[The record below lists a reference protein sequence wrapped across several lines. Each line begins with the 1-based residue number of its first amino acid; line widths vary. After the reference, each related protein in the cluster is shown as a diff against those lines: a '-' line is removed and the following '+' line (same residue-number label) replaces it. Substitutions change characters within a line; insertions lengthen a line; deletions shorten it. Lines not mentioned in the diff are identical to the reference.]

1 MPEPGIKPRQ
11 SDSND
16 RFLLMVERAHVY
28 LSCEHHVVVNFSLH
42 VSYSS
47 KCVWTRIL
55 ATFGNIVYCRGERGS
70 IFIVECRKDPAGVL

>member
-16 RFLLMVERAHVY
+16 RFVLVVETAHVY
-28 LSCEHHVVVNFSLH
+28 LSCEHHVVVDFSLH
-42 VSYSS
+42 ASYSS

-55 ATFGNIVYCRGERGS
+55 ATFGNIVYCGGRGS
-70 IFIVECRKDPAGVL
+70 MFIVECREDTADVL

>member
-16 RFLLMVERAHVY
+16 RFLLVVETAHVY
-28 LSCEHHVVVNFSLH
+28 LSCEHHVVVDFSLR

-55 ATFGNIVYCRGERGS
+55 ATFGNIVYWGVGS
-70 IFIVECRKDPAGVL
+70 IFIVECREDTADVL

>member
-16 RFLLMVERAHVY
+16 RF
-28 LSCEHHVVVNFSLH
+28 SCEHHVVVHFSLH

-70 IFIVECRKDPAGVL
+70 IFIVECRKDTAGVL

>member
-1 MPEPGIKPRQ
+1 MPEPGIKARQ

-16 RFLLMVERAHVY
+16 RSSR
-28 LSCEHHVVVNFSLH
+28 EHRVVVHFSLR

-70 IFIVECRKDPAGVL
+70 IFIVECRKDTAGVL